1 VWTLE
6 RFAIAVLE
14 LATDLHAHGPAS
26 DAVRAAIETIG
37 ALTEHPL
44 GDHCPPARSHAAL
57 GPLLGSVTPACA
69 GCAIL
74 AVVAAALCPA
84 LSLESL
90 SLKSLAFAPL
100 GALERTLALGFC
112 LLLSTPL
119 LAALLEAFADA
130 LAELLTPLGA
140 LRAVL
145 LLDGFV
151 VLLCALMVRLG
162 GDRACRR
169 QREGGC

>member
-1 VWTLE
+1 MD
-6 RFAIAVLE
+6 RFTIAVLE
-14 LATDLHAHGPAS
+14 LATHLHAHGPAS
-26 DAVRAAIETIG
+26 DAVRAAIEAIG
-37 ALTEHPL
+37 ALAEHPL
-44 GDHCPPARSHAAL
+44 RDHRPPARSEAASRA
-57 GPLLGSVTPACA
+57 LLGSFTPACA
-69 GCAIL
+69 GCSIL

-84 LSLESL
+84 LSLGSL

-100 GALERTLALGFC
+100 GTLERALAFGFC

-119 LAALLEAFADA
+119 FAALLEAFADT

-151 VLLCALMVRLG
+151 LLLCALMVRLCSVHG
-162 GDRACRR
+162 GRG

>member
-1 VWTLE
+1 MV
-6 RFAIAVLE
+6 VLE
-14 LATDLHAHGPAS
+14 LATHLHAHGPAS

-44 GDHCPPARSHAAL
+44 GDHRPPARSHAAL
-57 GPLLGSVTPACA
+57 RTLLSAITPACA
-69 GCAIL
+69 WCAIL

-84 LSLESL
+84 LLLESL

-100 GALERTLALGFC
+100 GTLERVLAFGFC
-112 LLLSTPL
+112 MLLSTPL
-119 LAALLEAFADA
+119 LAALLEAYADT
-130 LAELLTPLGA
+130 LAELGPALGA

-151 VLLCALMVRLG
+151 LLVCAHMVRLG